1 MHHKNVAAFTKLRA
15 NLGVDEKSDRILLSE
30 LLCPSSKVLRAHG
43 VTVRPENV
51 ILRRT

>member
-43 VTVRPENV
+43 VAVKPENV
-51 ILRRT
+51 ILKRT